1 MLSDIPGGL
10 GGPTQYSIL
19 NTLPLDPNPRTLTM
33 IITVVFFVNS
43 EKYFFGCEVT
53 EVTGL
58 RRAPPFCH
66 LILNTEGCKVAKV
79 TMTSL
84 ILKTYFFKFAGL

>member
-1 MLSDIPGGL
+1 M
-10 GGPTQYSIL
+10 TAFAIL
-19 NTLPLDPNPRTLTM
+19 AMFCKFRQIFLWQ
-33 IITVVFFVNS
+33 
-43 EKYFFGCEVT
+43 GCEVT

-79 TMTSL
+79 TMISL
-84 ILKTYFFKFAGL
+84 ILKTYFFKVAGL